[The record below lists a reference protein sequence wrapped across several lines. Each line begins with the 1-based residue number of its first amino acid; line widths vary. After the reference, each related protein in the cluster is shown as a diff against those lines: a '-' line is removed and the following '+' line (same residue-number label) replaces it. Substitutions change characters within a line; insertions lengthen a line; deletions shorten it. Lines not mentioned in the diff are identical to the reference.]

1 MCTLVL
7 LIRSVWKVITRVMSP
22 AYTPEITSTS
32 GNSNQWAP
40 VLQPGPCW
48 YSFEQFRKCGINS
61 LDGFA
66 LGTVGTLQCK
76 ASTFRI
82 LLDSDFQKLLGL
94 ATEVHR
100 LKQGITIVVQA
111 AKVVAKHNDQESI
124 QLLLQTA
131 SMLNQSNLLPE
142 RDGHGRFQITPEERA
157 EFSTEDEEVDPSRIP
172 RPVL

>member
-1 MCTLVL
+1 M
-7 LIRSVWKVITRVMSP
+7 
-22 AYTPEITSTS
+22 
-32 GNSNQWAP
+32 
-40 VLQPGPCW
+40 
-48 YSFEQFRKCGINS
+48 
-61 LDGFA
+61 
-66 LGTVGTLQCK
+66 GTVGTLHCK
-76 ASTFRI
+76 GSTFRI

-142 RDGHGRFQITPEERA
+142 RDGHGEFLITPEERA
-157 EFSTEDEEVDPSRIP
+157 EFQSEDGDIDPARIP
-172 RPVL
+172 RPSL